1 MREPSEMEES
11 KSYKISID
19 KSSNL
24 HNNDNNDNNINETND
39 ARSHKRSERSKLVNS
54 RTIYPTD
61 NSTLYTGNKMS
72 HEQIEMTAF
81 DSTPDSG
88 MYDYRM
94 SLEKLK
100 DELSKFGLTANQSK
114 VYIYLGKYGSKT
126 APEACRALKIPRT
139 ETYHLLTTLQNKG
152 IVSATFQHPIRFSA
166 LPLDKAVWV
175 LVNAEKERVK
185 TLEKQEKNI
194 VELWNGIPDFQT
206 GPVETK
212 EDKFQMLQGVNQIN
226 SKIHE
231 MITKPSEEILILGS
245 EKDFLRFYHSDFL
258 EPLNDSKSEVKIL
271 TSCSEKTYYIFDEA
285 DKTDIKLMPP
295 DIKEDICFIIRD
307 NELIFFMK
315 NASQPSQQSMA
326 MWTDSK
332 AMVQSMRLLFNS
344 TWSNSK
350 GIFI

>member
-1 MREPSEMEES
+1 MEQS
-11 KSYKISID
+11 KSSKISSDKLNNLQHID
-19 KSSNL
+19 KNI
-24 HNNDNNDNNINETND
+24 NNIDEINST
-39 ARSHKRSERSKLVNS
+39 RSQKRSEGSKVINS
-54 RTIYPTD
+54 RTIYPTN
-61 NSTLYTGNKMS
+61 NSTKNTGNTMN

-194 VELWNGIPDFQT
+194 VELWNGIPDFKT
-206 GPVETK
+206 GPVEAK

-295 DIKEDICFIIRD
+295 DIKEDICYIIRD
-307 NELIFFMK
+307 DELIFFMK
-315 NASQPSQQSMA
+315 NASQPAQHSMA
-326 MWTDSK
+326 MWTDSS

-344 TWSNSK
+344 IWSNSK
-350 GIFI
+350 GMYL

>member
-1 MREPSEMEES
+1 MAQS
-11 KSYKISID
+11 KSDKIPSKELENPQEID
-19 KSSNL
+19 KKIEENNL
-24 HNNDNNDNNINETND
+24 T
-39 ARSHKRSERSKLVNS
+39 RSHKRSDRSKLVNS
-54 RTIYPTD
+54 RTIYPT
-61 NSTLYTGNKMS
+61 NNPSMYTGTKMNQ
-72 HEQIEMTAF
+72 EQEQVEMTAF

-126 APEACRALKIPRT
+126 APEACKALKIPRT

-185 TLEKQEKNI
+185 SLEKQEKDI
-194 VELWNGIPDFQT
+194 VELWNGIPDFNT
-206 GPVETK
+206 GPIETK
-212 EDKFQMLQGVNQIN
+212 EDKFQMLQGANQIN
-226 SKIHE
+226 SKIQD
-231 MITKPSEEILILGS
+231 MITKPAEEILVLGS

-258 EPLNDSKSEVKIL
+258 APLNTADSDVKIL
-271 TSCSEKTYYIFDEA
+271 TSCSEKTIYIFDEA
-285 DKTDIKLMPP
+285 DKTDIKLMPA

-307 NELIFFMK
+307 DELIFFMK
-315 NASQPSQQSMA
+315 NANQSAQNSMA
-326 MWTDSK
+326 MWTNSY

-344 TWSNSK
+344 VWSKSK
-350 GIFI
+350 NIYP